1 MKKSGVPI
9 TAQFRK
15 HAVADDT
22 LELELS
28 AGQAEVAS
36 LALGSVALAV
46 GWPGSGKTTALKALF
61 LHLAKLHKP
70 EDVLVIA
77 ANRFA
82 ASKLRDE
89 LALSYQGATLG
100 PLARSLSSIAFA
112 IIRHHAIETGSKL
125 PELIT
130 GAEQDAILESIM
142 QRVVVGELQ
151 VSALPRQISR
161 ASLGLNGFRAEL
173 RDLLAVVIEHT
184 ISPEQLRHL
193 ATENKKPEW
202 ELAADLYQ
210 HYAAE
215 LAITPH
221 RYDPSALLVEAARLL
236 ENFDWPEQLVGVKQL
251 LLDDAQEL
259 TPAAATL
266 IRVLTSR
273 GAGLVMF
280 GDPDVTTLGF
290 RAADPEMMHEL
301 GASIAGNRKFE
312 QIYIYPIHATHPAG
326 IAEAISRI
334 TPRIPVAKAG
344 PQRKGITPP
353 AGMAAAENIVAKVFH
368 LQQEESAWLSNEL
381 RKAHLEGEVAWQDMA
396 VVARSVDELEELENA
411 LAAESVPVRI
421 IGART
426 ALRDE
431 FGSASYLKLLKQV
444 LSGVTVSYETAIDL
458 FTSPISG
465 FDAISLRRLRRRLR
479 SQEIE
484 AGGSRTS
491 QDLLAELFTAPG
503 SAATIETVEGDRA
516 NNLVKLFFEL
526 RELAAKP
533 NTTVE
538 DLLWHA
544 WSNSAPSKNWPK
556 HSLGADEVALQVS
569 RNLDSVVALFGAAAR
584 YVERNPLG
592 SAIEF
597 VEQQLAL
604 KLPEDSL
611 GFSGNAQHSVSLLTP
626 AGLIG
631 RRFKVLALA
640 HMQEGIWPNLRPR
653 SSLLGAQLLGSYIQ
667 NPTAE
672 LGAQLRSELPSELR
686 MLYKAV
692 GATTEKLLVSA
703 IDTEEEQVSQ
713 FVRAIA
719 GIEVPAE
726 EYTEDR
732 RTLRGL
738 VGSLRRDLIRA
749 NTEGER
755 IGFAMHLARLAVE
768 GVPGAHPDQWY
779 GLLEPSTTEPLA
791 ELGVGAD
798 DPNRLVL
805 HPSELDNFLR
815 CPLHWFI
822 SAHGGSDQNFKTR
835 VGTLMH
841 EVLETA
847 TTLSE
852 DSFWQIVE
860 SKWHTVEFDSDWQ
873 EAAEKRRVR
882 KMISKLLGYLTSF
895 DAAGGK
901 VIGKEV
907 DFTLEVAGAH
917 VRGTVDRIEL
927 YPNGDIVIADLKT
940 SKYAIK
946 KEVETNPQL
955 GVYQLAA
962 INERFD
968 KYPETQ
974 SDPQLAGAVLLEVGT
989 KEAQVVAKQD
999 SLKTNPELKAVLEAQ
1014 LQRIT
1019 EGMLMSDQSFT
1030 ANITDHCHAEYSF
1043 GSCSLHL
1050 IEQVSY
1056 GRS

>member
-1 MKKSGVPI
+1 MKKSGAPI

-15 HAVADDT
+15 HAVSDDT

-28 AGQAEVAS
+28 EGQAAVA
-36 LALGSVALAV
+36 ALPMGSVALAV

-61 LHLAKLHKP
+61 LRLAKQHKP
-70 EDVLVIA
+70 EQILVIA

-82 ASKLRDE
+82 ANKLRDE

-125 PELIT
+125 PELVT
-130 GAEQDAILESIM
+130 GAEQDAILESIL
-142 QRVVVGELQ
+142 QRVVAGGLQ
-151 VSALPRQISR
+151 ISALPKQLSR
-161 ASLGLNGFRAEL
+161 NSLGLNGFRAEL
-173 RDLLAVVIEHT
+173 RDLLAVAIEYSV
-184 ISPEQLRHL
+184 SPEKLRAL
-193 ATENKKPEW
+193 AGEKKKPEW
-202 ELAADLYQ
+202 NVAADLYQ
-210 HYAAE
+210 HYLAE

-221 RYDPSALLVEAARLL
+221 RYDPSALLVEAAKLL
-236 ENFDWPEQLVGVKQL
+236 EDYEWPAQLAGVQQI

-259 TPAAATL
+259 TPAAKKLISTL
-266 IRVLTSR
+266 CSR

-301 GASIAGNRKFE
+301 GKDIAGKRDFV
-312 QIYIYPIHATHPAG
+312 QFYIYPSHATHPAG
-326 IAEAISRI
+326 IAAAISRI

-344 PQRKGITPP
+344 PQRKGFTPP
-353 AGMAAAENIVAKVFH
+353 AQLAEDHTVTAKVFT
-368 LQQEESAWLSNEL
+368 LQQEESAWLANQL
-381 RKAHLEGEVAWQDMA
+381 RFTHLEQGVDWKDMA

-426 ALRDE
+426 ALKDE

-444 LSGVTVSYETAIDL
+444 LAKSQVSYEVAIDL

-465 FDAISLRRLRRRLR
+465 FDAITLRRLRRSLR
-479 SQEIE
+479 SQEVM
-484 AGGSRTS
+484 AGGTRTS
-491 QDLLAELFTAPG
+491 QDLLAELFLAPG
-503 SAATIETVEGDRA
+503 SAATIETVEGKRA
-516 NNLVKLFFEL
+516 QKLVELFFEL

-533 NTTVE
+533 ETTVE

-544 WSNSAPSKNWPK
+544 WSNSAPSKTWPK
-556 HSLGADEVALQVS
+556 QAIGSDEVALQVA

-592 SAIEF
+592 TAIEF
-597 VEQQLAL
+597 VEQQLSL
-604 KLPEDSL
+604 KLPEDTL
-611 GFSGNAQHSVSLLTP
+611 GFSANAQHSVSLLTP

-653 SSLLGAQLLGSYIQ
+653 SSLLGAQQLGILLQ
-667 NPTAE
+667 NPKADLAT
-672 LGAQLRSELPSELR
+672 QQRSELPSELR

-692 GATTEKLLVSA
+692 GAATEKLLVSA

-713 FVRAIA
+713 FVRALA
-719 GIEVPAE
+719 GHDVEAE
-726 EYTEDR
+726 EYTQDR
-732 RTLRGL
+732 LTLRGL
-738 VGSLRRDLIRA
+738 VGSLRKNLILA
-749 NTEGER
+749 KTDGER
-755 IGFAMHLARLAVE
+755 MGIAIHLARLANE
-768 GVPGAHPDQWY
+768 GVPGAHPDSWY
-779 GLLEPSTTEPLA
+779 GLIEPSTTAPLA
-791 ELGVGAD
+791 ELGVGED

-805 HPSELDNFLR
+805 HPSELENFLR

-847 TTLSE
+847 TTIDE
-852 DSFWQIVE
+852 KAFWQIID

-873 EAAEKRRVR
+873 EAAERRRVGR
-882 KMISKLLGYLTSF
+882 MISKLLGYLTSF
-895 DAAGGK
+895 ETAGGK
-901 VIGKEV
+901 VIGREV
-907 DFTLEVAGAH
+907 GFNLEVAGAH
-917 VRGTVDRIEL
+917 VRGKVDRIEI

-940 SKYAIK
+940 SKYPIK
-946 KEVETNPQL
+946 KDVETNPQL

-962 INERFD
+962 LEERFED
-968 KYPETQ
+968 IPQLQT
-974 SDPQLAGAVLLEVGT
+974 DPQLAGAVLLEVGT

-999 SLKTNPELKAVLEAQ
+999 SIKDNPELHAAFMAQ
-1014 LQRIT
+1014 LGEIT
-1019 EGMLMSDQSFT
+1019 EGMTMRDQVFT
-1030 ANITDHCHAEYSF
+1030 AKITEHCNADHGF

-1056 GRS
+1056 GR

>member
-1 MKKSGVPI
+1 MKKSGAPI

-15 HAVADDT
+15 HAIADDT
-22 LELELS
+22 LGLELS
-28 AGQAEVAS
+28 AGQAQVAD
-36 LALGSVALAV
+36 LPLGSVALAV

-61 LHLAKLHKP
+61 LRLANQHKP
-70 EDVLVIA
+70 EAVLVVA
-77 ANRFA
+77 ANRYA

-100 PLARSLSSIAFA
+100 PLARSLSSIAFG

-125 PELIT
+125 PELVT
-130 GAEQDAILESIM
+130 GAEQDAILEAIM
-142 QRVVVGELQ
+142 QRVVRGELQ
-151 VSALPRQISR
+151 IASLPKQISKS
-161 ASLGLNGFRAEL
+161 SLGLNGFRAEL
-173 RDLLAVVIEHT
+173 RDLLAVVIEHS
-184 ISPEQLRHL
+184 ISPDQLREL
-193 ATENKKPEW
+193 AAEKKKQEW
-202 ELAADLYQ
+202 LLAADLYQ
-210 HYAAE
+210 HYLAE
-215 LAITPH
+215 LALTPH
-221 RYDPSALLVEAARLL
+221 RYDPSALLVEASRLL
-236 ENFDWPEQLVGVKQL
+236 NEFDWPGQLAGVKQV

-259 TPAAATL
+259 TPAAGLL
-266 IRVLTSR
+266 IRTLTSR

-301 GASIAGNRKFE
+301 GLSIAGDRKFE
-312 QIYIYPIHATHPAG
+312 QIYIYPSHATHPAG

-353 AGMAAAENIVAKVFH
+353 AGLADQDSVTARVFN
-368 LQQEESAWLSNEL
+368 LQQEESAWLANQL
-381 RKAHLEGEVAWQDMA
+381 RFAHLEQSVAWQDMA

-411 LAAESVPVRI
+411 LAAESVPVRV

-444 LSGVTVSYETAIDL
+444 LSNTAVSYETAIDL

-465 FDAISLRRLRRRLR
+465 FDAVTLRRLRRSLH
-479 SQEIE
+479 SQEIQ
-484 AGGSRTS
+484 AGGVRTS

-503 SAATIETVEGDRA
+503 SAATIETVEGRRA
-516 NNLVKLFFEL
+516 QKLVELFFEL
-526 RELAAKP
+526 RALAQQP
-533 NTTVE
+533 ETTVQ

-544 WSNSAPSKNWPK
+544 WDNSAPSKTWAK
-556 HSLGADEVALQVS
+556 QSLGADEVALQVS

-592 SAIEF
+592 TAIEF
-597 VEQQLAL
+597 VEQQLSL

-611 GFSGNAQHSVSLLTP
+611 GYSGNAQHSVSLLTP

-653 SSLLGAQLLGSYIQ
+653 SSLLGAQLLGLYAQ
-667 NPTAE
+667 NPKAD
-672 LGAQLRSELPSELR
+672 LSVQLRSELPSELR

-692 GATTEKLLVSA
+692 GAATDKLLVSA

-719 GIEVPAE
+719 GKEVEAQ
-726 EYTEDR
+726 EYTQDR
-732 RTLRGL
+732 LTLRGV
-738 VGSLRRDLIRA
+738 VGSLRRNLILA
-749 NTEGER
+749 KSEGER
-755 IGFAMHLARLAVE
+755 TAIAMHLARLANE
-768 GVPGAHPDQWY
+768 GVPGAHPDSWY

-791 ELGVGAD
+791 ELGVAAD
-798 DPNRLVL
+798 NANRLVL

-852 DSFWQIVE
+852 ESFWNIVQ
-860 SKWHTVEFDSDWQ
+860 SKWHTVEFESDWQ
-873 EAAEKRRVR
+873 EASEKRRVQ

-895 DAAGGK
+895 ETAGGK

-907 DFTLEVAGAH
+907 SFNLEVAGAH
-917 VRGTVDRIEL
+917 VRGTVDRIEI

-946 KEVETNPQL
+946 KDVETNPQL

-962 INERFD
+962 INQRFD
-968 KYPETQ
+968 QIPEMQ
-974 SDPQLAGAVLLEVGT
+974 SNPQLAGAVLLEVGT
-989 KEAQVVAKQD
+989 KEAQVVAKQE
-999 SLKTNPELKAVLEAQ
+999 SLKSNPDLRTALELQ
-1014 LQRIT
+1014 LQQIT
-1019 EGMLMSDQSFT
+1019 QGMLMSDQIFT
-1030 ANITDHCHAEYSF
+1030 ANITDHCNAEYSF

-1056 GRS
+1056 GR

>member
-1 MKKSGVPI
+1 MKKSGAPI
-9 TAQFRK
+9 TAQFRR
-15 HAVADDT
+15 HALADDT
-22 LELELS
+22 LSLELS

-36 LALGSVALAV
+36 LSLGSVALAV

-61 LHLAKLHKP
+61 LNLAKLHKP
-70 EDVLVIA
+70 EDILVIA
-77 ANRFA
+77 ANRHA

-100 PLARSLSSIAFA
+100 PLARSLSSLAFG

-125 PELIT
+125 PELVT
-130 GAEQDAILESIM
+130 GAEQDAILETIL
-142 QRVVVGELQ
+142 QRVVKGELQ
-151 VSALPRQISR
+151 ISPLPRTISKN
-161 ASLGLNGFRAEL
+161 SLGLNGFRAEL
-173 RDLLAVVIEHT
+173 RDLLAVVIEHS
-184 ISPEQLRHL
+184 ISPDDLRKL
-193 ATENKKPEW
+193 AEAKKRPEW
-202 ELAADLYQ
+202 LVSADLYQ
-210 HYAAE
+210 HYLTE

-221 RYDPSALLVEAARLL
+221 RYDPSALLVEASNLL
-236 ENFDWPEQLVGVKQL
+236 QKFEWPAQLEGVKQI

-259 TPAAATL
+259 TPAASAL
-266 IRVLTSR
+266 IRTLTSR

-301 GASIAGNRKFE
+301 GASIAGERKFE
-312 QIYIYPIHATHPAG
+312 QIYIYPAHATHPAG

-353 AGMAAAENIVAKVFH
+353 AGIADDKSVHARVFT
-368 LQQEESAWLSNEL
+368 LQQEESAWLANQL
-381 RKAHLEGEVAWQDMA
+381 RFTHLEEGVAWQDMA

-444 LSGVTVSYETAIDL
+444 LSDSPISYDTAIDL

-465 FDAISLRRLRRRLR
+465 FDAITLRRLRRSLR
-479 SQEIE
+479 AQEVM
-484 AGGSRTS
+484 AGGIRTS
-491 QDLLAELFTAPG
+491 QDLLAELFMAPG
-503 SAATIETVEGDRA
+503 SAATIDTVEGKRA
-516 NNLVKLFFEL
+516 QKLVELFFEL
-526 RELAAKP
+526 RELAAQP
-533 NTTVE
+533 ETTVE

-544 WSNSAPSKNWPK
+544 WSNSAPSKTWPK
-556 HSLGADEVALQVS
+556 LAVGVDEVALQVA

-592 SAIEF
+592 TAIEF
-597 VEQQLAL
+597 IEQQLSL
-604 KLPEDSL
+604 KLPEDTL
-611 GFSGNAQHSVSLLTP
+611 GFSANAQHSVSLLTP

-653 SSLLGAQLLGSYIQ
+653 SSLLGAQVLGLLAQ
-667 NPTAE
+667 NPSAD
-672 LGAQLRSELPSELR
+672 LSAQQRSELPSELR
-686 MLYKAV
+686 MLYKAI

-713 FVRAIA
+713 FVRAIT
-719 GIEVPAE
+719 GHDVTAE
-726 EYTEDR
+726 EYTQDR
-732 RTLRGL
+732 LTLRGL
-738 VGSLRRDLIRA
+738 VGSLRRNLILA
-749 NTEGER
+749 KTDGER
-755 IGFAMHLARLAVE
+755 MGIAIHLARLANE
-768 GVPGAHPDQWY
+768 GVPGAHPDSWY
-779 GLLEPSTTEPLA
+779 GLVEPSTSEPLA
-791 ELGVGAD
+791 ELGVAAD

-805 HPSELDNFLR
+805 HPSELENFLR

-847 TTLSE
+847 TDLDE
-852 DSFWQIVE
+852 KSFWKIID

-873 EAAEKRRVR
+873 EAAERRRVGR
-882 KMISKLLGYLTSF
+882 MISKLLGYLTSF
-895 DAAGGK
+895 ETSGGK
-901 VIGKEV
+901 VIGREV
-907 DFTLEVAGAH
+907 GFNLEVAGAH
-917 VRGTVDRIEL
+917 VRGTVDRIEI

-946 KEVETNPQL
+946 KDVETNPQL

-962 INERFD
+962 INERFENI
-968 KYPETQ
+968 PQLQT
-974 SDPQLAGAVLLEVGT
+974 DPQLAGAVLLEVGT
-989 KEAQVVAKQD
+989 KEAQVVAKQE
-999 SLKTNPELKAVLEAQ
+999 SLKSNPELRAALEVQ
-1014 LQRIT
+1014 LAEIT
-1019 EGMLMSDQSFT
+1019 EGMLMKDQSFT
-1030 ANITDHCHAEYSF
+1030 ANITEHCHAEHSF

-1056 GRS
+1056 GR

>member
-1 MKKSGVPI
+1 MKKSGAPI

-15 HAVADDT
+15 HAIADDT
-22 LELELS
+22 LGLELS
-28 AGQAEVAS
+28 AGQAQVAD
-36 LALGSVALAV
+36 LPLGSVALAV

-61 LHLAKLHKP
+61 LRLANQHKP
-70 EDVLVIA
+70 EAVLVVA
-77 ANRFA
+77 ANRYA

-100 PLARSLSSIAFA
+100 PLARSLSSIAFG

-125 PELIT
+125 PELVT
-130 GAEQDAILESIM
+130 GAEQDAILEAIM
-142 QRVVVGELQ
+142 QRVVRGELQ
-151 VSALPRQISR
+151 IASLPKQISKS
-161 ASLGLNGFRAEL
+161 SLGLNGFRAEL
-173 RDLLAVVIEHT
+173 RDLLAVVIEHS
-184 ISPEQLRHL
+184 ISPDQLREL
-193 ATENKKPEW
+193 AAEKKKQEW
-202 ELAADLYQ
+202 LLAADLYQ
-210 HYAAE
+210 HYLAE
-215 LAITPH
+215 LALTPH
-221 RYDPSALLVEAARLL
+221 RYDPSALLVEASRLL
-236 ENFDWPEQLVGVKQL
+236 NEFDWPGQLAGVKQV

-259 TPAAATL
+259 TPAAGLL
-266 IRVLTSR
+266 IRTLTSR

-301 GASIAGNRKFE
+301 GLSIAGDRKFE
-312 QIYIYPIHATHPAG
+312 QIYIYPSHATHPAG

-353 AGMAAAENIVAKVFH
+353 AGLADQDSVTARVFN
-368 LQQEESAWLSNEL
+368 LQQEESAWLANQL
-381 RKAHLEGEVAWQDMA
+381 RFAHLEQSVAWQDMA

-411 LAAESVPVRI
+411 LAAESVPVRV

-444 LSGVTVSYETAIDL
+444 LSNTAVSYETAIDL

-465 FDAISLRRLRRRLR
+465 FDAVTLRRLRRSLR
-479 SQEIE
+479 SQEIQ
-484 AGGSRTS
+484 AGGVRTS

-503 SAATIETVEGDRA
+503 SAATIETVEGRRA
-516 NNLVKLFFEL
+516 QKLVELFFEL
-526 RELAAKP
+526 RALAQQP
-533 NTTVE
+533 ETTVQ

-544 WSNSAPSKNWPK
+544 WDNSAPSKTWAK
-556 HSLGADEVALQVS
+556 QSLGADEVALQVS

-592 SAIEF
+592 TAIEF
-597 VEQQLAL
+597 VEQQLSL

-611 GFSGNAQHSVSLLTP
+611 GYSGNAQHSVSLLTP

-653 SSLLGAQLLGSYIQ
+653 SSLLGAQLLGLYAQ
-667 NPTAE
+667 NPKAD
-672 LGAQLRSELPSELR
+672 LSVQLRSELPSELR

-692 GATTEKLLVSA
+692 GAATDKLLVSA

-719 GIEVPAE
+719 GKEVEAQ
-726 EYTEDR
+726 EYTQDR
-732 RTLRGL
+732 LTLRGV
-738 VGSLRRDLIRA
+738 VGSLRRNLILA
-749 NTEGER
+749 KSEGER
-755 IGFAMHLARLAVE
+755 TAIAMHLARLANE
-768 GVPGAHPDQWY
+768 GVPGAHPDSWY

-791 ELGVGAD
+791 ELGVAAD
-798 DPNRLVL
+798 NANRLVL

-852 DSFWQIVE
+852 ESFWNIVQ
-860 SKWHTVEFDSDWQ
+860 SKWHTVEFESDWQ
-873 EAAEKRRVR
+873 EASEKRRVQ

-895 DAAGGK
+895 ETAGGK

-907 DFTLEVAGAH
+907 SFNLEVAGAH
-917 VRGTVDRIEL
+917 VRGTVDRIEI

-946 KEVETNPQL
+946 KDVETNPQL

-962 INERFD
+962 INQRFD
-968 KYPETQ
+968 QIPEMQ

-989 KEAQVVAKQD
+989 KEAQVVAKQE
-999 SLKTNPELKAVLEAQ
+999 SLKSNPDLRTALELQ
-1014 LQRIT
+1014 LQQIT
-1019 EGMLMSDQSFT
+1019 QGMLMSDQIFT
-1030 ANITDHCHAEYSF
+1030 ANITDHCNAEYSF

-1056 GRS
+1056 GR

>member
-1 MKKSGVPI
+1 MKKSGAPI

-15 HAVADDT
+15 HAIADDT
-22 LELELS
+22 LGLELS
-28 AGQAEVAS
+28 AGQAQVAD
-36 LALGSVALAV
+36 LPLGSVALAV

-61 LHLAKLHKP
+61 LRLANQHKP
-70 EDVLVIA
+70 EAVLVVA
-77 ANRFA
+77 ANRYA

-100 PLARSLSSIAFA
+100 PLARSLSSIAFG

-125 PELIT
+125 PELVT
-130 GAEQDAILESIM
+130 GAEQDAILEAIM
-142 QRVVVGELQ
+142 QRVVRGELQ
-151 VSALPRQISR
+151 IASLPKQISKS
-161 ASLGLNGFRAEL
+161 SLGLNGFRAEL
-173 RDLLAVVIEHT
+173 RDLLAVVIEHS
-184 ISPEQLRHL
+184 ISPDQLREL
-193 ATENKKPEW
+193 AAEKKKQEW
-202 ELAADLYQ
+202 LLAADLYQ
-210 HYAAE
+210 HYLAE
-215 LAITPH
+215 LALTPH
-221 RYDPSALLVEAARLL
+221 RYDPSALLVEASRLL
-236 ENFDWPEQLVGVKQL
+236 NEFDWPGQLAGVKQV

-259 TPAAATL
+259 TPAAGLL
-266 IRVLTSR
+266 IRTLTSR

-301 GASIAGNRKFE
+301 GLSIAGDRKFE
-312 QIYIYPIHATHPAG
+312 QIYIYPSHATHPAG

-353 AGMAAAENIVAKVFH
+353 AGLADQDSVTARVFN
-368 LQQEESAWLSNEL
+368 LQQEESAWLANQL
-381 RKAHLEGEVAWQDMA
+381 RFAHLEQSVAWQDMA

-411 LAAESVPVRI
+411 LAAESVPVRV

-444 LSGVTVSYETAIDL
+444 LSNTAVSYETAIDL

-465 FDAISLRRLRRRLR
+465 FDAVTLRRLRRSLR
-479 SQEIE
+479 SQEIQ
-484 AGGSRTS
+484 AGGVRTI

-503 SAATIETVEGDRA
+503 SAATIETVEGRRA
-516 NNLVKLFFEL
+516 QKLVELFFEL
-526 RELAAKP
+526 RALAQQP
-533 NTTVE
+533 ETTVQ

-544 WSNSAPSKNWPK
+544 WDNSAPSKTWAK
-556 HSLGADEVALQVS
+556 QSLGADEVALQVS

-592 SAIEF
+592 TAIEF
-597 VEQQLAL
+597 VEQQLSL

-611 GFSGNAQHSVSLLTP
+611 GYSGNAQHSVSLLTP

-653 SSLLGAQLLGSYIQ
+653 SSLLGAQLLGLYAQ
-667 NPTAE
+667 NPKAD
-672 LGAQLRSELPSELR
+672 LSVQLRSELPSELR

-692 GATTEKLLVSA
+692 GAATDKLLVSA

-719 GIEVPAE
+719 GKEVEAQ
-726 EYTEDR
+726 EYTQDR
-732 RTLRGL
+732 LTLRGV
-738 VGSLRRDLIRA
+738 VGSLRRNLILA
-749 NTEGER
+749 KSEGER
-755 IGFAMHLARLAVE
+755 TAIAMHLARLANE
-768 GVPGAHPDQWY
+768 GVPGAHPDSWY

-791 ELGVGAD
+791 ELGVAAD
-798 DPNRLVL
+798 NPNRLVL

-852 DSFWQIVE
+852 ESFWNIVQ
-860 SKWHTVEFDSDWQ
+860 SKWHTVEFESDWQ
-873 EAAEKRRVR
+873 EASEKRRVQ

-895 DAAGGK
+895 ETAGGK

-907 DFTLEVAGAH
+907 SFNLEVAGAH
-917 VRGTVDRIEL
+917 VRGTVDRIEI

-946 KEVETNPQL
+946 KDVETNPQL

-962 INERFD
+962 INQRFD
-968 KYPETQ
+968 QIPEMQ

-989 KEAQVVAKQD
+989 KEAQVVAKQE
-999 SLKTNPELKAVLEAQ
+999 SLKSNPDLRTALELQ
-1014 LQRIT
+1014 LQQIT
-1019 EGMLMSDQSFT
+1019 QGMLMSDQIFT
-1030 ANITDHCHAEYSF
+1030 ANITDHCNAEYSF

-1056 GRS
+1056 GR

>member
-1 MKKSGVPI
+1 MKKSGAPI

-15 HAVADDT
+15 HALSDDT
-22 LELELS
+22 LTLELS
-28 AGQAEVAS
+28 AGQAEVAD
-36 LALGSVALAV
+36 LAIGSVALAV

-61 LHLAKLHKP
+61 LNLAKKNKP
-70 EDVLVIA
+70 EHTLVIA
-77 ANRFA
+77 ANRHA

-125 PELIT
+125 PELVT
-130 GAEQDAILESIM
+130 GAEQDAILETIM
-142 QRVVVGELQ
+142 QRVVAGELQ
-151 VSALPRQISR
+151 ISALPKQISKS
-161 ASLGLNGFRAEL
+161 SLGLNGFRAEL
-173 RDLLAVVIEHT
+173 RDLLAVAIEHDIT
-184 ISPEQLRHL
+184 PEALRAL
-193 ATENKKPEW
+193 AVEKKKPEW
-202 ELAADLYQ
+202 NLSADLYQ
-210 HYAAE
+210 HYLAE

-221 RYDPSALLVEAARLL
+221 RYDPSALLVEASHLL
-236 ENFDWPEQLVGVKQL
+236 QKFEWPEQLIAVKQI

-266 IRVLTSR
+266 IRTLCSK

-290 RAADPEMMHEL
+290 RAADPESMHEL
-301 GASIAGNRKFE
+301 GVAIAGERKFE
-312 QIYIYPIHATHPAG
+312 QIYIYPSHATHPAG

-353 AGMAAAENIVAKVFH
+353 AGLAQDGSVTAKVFT
-368 LQQEESAWLSNEL
+368 LQQEESAWLANQL
-381 RKAHLEGEVAWQDMA
+381 RFTHLEEGVAWQDMA

-421 IGART
+421 LGART

-431 FGSASYLKLLKQV
+431 FGSASYLRLLKQV
-444 LSGVTVSYETAIDL
+444 LSTSPVSYETAIDL

-465 FDAISLRRLRRRLR
+465 FDAITLRRLRRSLR
-479 SQEIE
+479 SQEII
-484 AGGSRTS
+484 GGGTRNS
-491 QDLLAELFTAPG
+491 QDLLAELFLAPG
-503 SAATIETVEGDRA
+503 SAATIDTVEGKRA
-516 NNLVKLFFEL
+516 QKLVELFFEL

-533 NTTVE
+533 ETTVE

-544 WSNSAPSKNWPK
+544 WSNSAPSKTWPK
-556 HSLGADEVALQVS
+556 LATGVDEVALQVA
-569 RNLDSVVALFGAAAR
+569 RNLDSVVALFSAAAR

-597 VEQQLAL
+597 VEQQLSL
-604 KLPEDSL
+604 KLPEDTL
-611 GFSGNAQHSVSLLTP
+611 GFSANAQHSVSLLTP

-653 SSLLGAQLLGSYIQ
+653 SSVLGAQALALLMQ
-667 NPTAE
+667 NPAAD
-672 LGAQLRSELPSELR
+672 LSAQQRSELPSELR

-692 GATTEKLLVSA
+692 GATTEKLLISA

-713 FVRAIA
+713 FVRALA
-719 GIEVPAE
+719 GQDVPAE
-726 EYTEDR
+726 EYTQDR
-732 RTLRGL
+732 LTLRGL
-738 VGSLRRDLIRA
+738 VGSLRRNLILA
-749 NTEGER
+749 KTEGER
-755 IGFAMHLARLAVE
+755 MGIAIHLARLANE
-768 GVPGAHPDQWY
+768 GVPGAHPDSWY
-779 GLLEPSTTEPLA
+779 GLLEPSTTAPLA
-791 ELGVGAD
+791 ELGVGED
-798 DPNRLVL
+798 DPNRLTL
-805 HPSELDNFLR
+805 HPSELENFLR

-847 TTLSE
+847 TELDE
-852 DSFWQIVE
+852 KSFWKIID

-873 EAAEKRRVR
+873 EAAERRRVGR
-882 KMISKLLGYLTSF
+882 MISKLLGYLSSFETS
-895 DAAGGK
+895 GGK
-901 VIGKEV
+901 VIGREV
-907 DFTLEVAGAH
+907 GFKLEVAGAH
-917 VRGTVDRIEL
+917 VRGTVDRIEI

-940 SKYAIK
+940 SKYPIK
-946 KEVETNPQL
+946 KDVETNPQL

-962 INERFD
+962 IAERFHEI
-968 KYPETQ
+968 PQLQT
-974 SDPQLAGAVLLEVGT
+974 DPQLAGAVLLEVGT
-989 KEAQVVAKQD
+989 KEAQVVARQD
-999 SLKTNPELKAVLEAQ
+999 SLKTNPDLRMTLEDQ
-1014 LQRIT
+1014 LSEIT
-1019 EGMLMSDQSFT
+1019 EGMLMSDQHFT
-1030 ANITDHCHAEYSF
+1030 AKLTEHCNAEHSF

-1056 GRS
+1056 GR